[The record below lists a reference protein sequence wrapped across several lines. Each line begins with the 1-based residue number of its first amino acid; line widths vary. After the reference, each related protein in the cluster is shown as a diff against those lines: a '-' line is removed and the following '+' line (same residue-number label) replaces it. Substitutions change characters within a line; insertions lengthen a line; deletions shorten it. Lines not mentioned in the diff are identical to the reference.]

1 MKAQKFGHKH
11 TVKKLNA
18 VEEYLNS
25 YTTALKNQNFELLYI
40 DACAGS
46 GSSTPKQPSGRLDH
60 EGDGL
65 FENNQSALIDTQEIV
80 LGSPIR
86 ALGLNNPFHKYL
98 FNDYKISNI
107 NALKK
112 HVDSNFPNLKNRVEY
127 SRSDANEMLLNVC
140 RDYNWQHTRAVVFLD
155 PFGLQINYDTLTALA
170 RTGAVDVWYLVPVF
184 AMYRQVTGTGDIH
197 EDGGPRVDIALG
209 TNRWREVVAHEYVPT
224 DLFGTVPTVKERAV
238 NIEWFERI
246 AKEQIG
252 NAFSGQVL
260 EETLRLGKNGTH
272 EFSLMFAWAN
282 PSDRAKLAS
291 KLAKAV
297 LKNG

>member
-1 MKAQKFGHKH
+1 MKAQTFGHQH
-11 TVKKLNA
+11 TIEKLNA
-18 VEEYLNS
+18 VEKYLDR
-25 YTTALKNQNFELLYI
+25 YTTALKNQSFELLYI

-46 GSSTPKQPSGRLDH
+46 GASVPKQSSGNLDH
-60 EGDGL
+60 LGDGL
-65 FENNQSALIDTQEIV
+65 FDNEKIALVDTQQMV

-86 ALGLNNPFHKYL
+86 ALNLKNPFHKYL
-98 FNDYKISNI
+98 FNDYKRSNI
-107 NALKK
+107 NSLKN
-112 HVDSNFPNLKNRVEY
+112 HVEENFPSLKNRVEY

-140 RDYNWQHTRAVVFLD
+140 RDYNWRQTRAVVFLD
-155 PFGLQINYDTLTALA
+155 PFGLQINYDTLVALA

-197 EDGGPRVDIALG
+197 EDGGRRVDIALG
-209 TNRWREVVAHEYVPT
+209 TQQWREVVAHEYTPT
-224 DLFGTVPTVKERAV
+224 DLFGTVPTVKQRVV
-238 NIEWFERI
+238 NIDWFEKI

-252 NAFSGQVL
+252 YAFSGQVL
-260 EETLRLGKNGTH
+260 DETLRLGKNGTH

-282 PSDRAKLAS
+282 QSERAKLAS